1 MSIRGRRERPTM
13 GLPGPQPEPLH
24 REAVPNRYLRGRR
37 RGQGGASAHDDPL
50 RAAVNGNSWQEA
62 GYTEVYY
69 LFTSPQ
75 PTERV
80 PHLARR
86 PAETSGAFVFP
97 NLPISRA
104 YGSSF
109 KLCFLWVHIARSA
122 SSLRWVVPHN
132 PIRSDASHSI
142 I

>member
-1 MSIRGRRERPTM
+1 MSN
-13 GLPGPQPEPLH
+13 L
-24 REAVPNRYLRGRR
+24 YR

-80 PHLARR
+80 LHFARR
-86 PAETSGAFVFP
+86 PAETSGGYVFFGIAH
-97 NLPISRA
+97 LSGVWIIIKSCR
-104 YGSSF
+104 
-109 KLCFLWVHIARSA
+109 LWVHIAGSA
-122 SSLRWVVPHN
+122 VVTAMGCAAQPYSVG
-132 PIRSDASHSI
+132 R
-142 I
+142 